1 MMTKVHTIMKMNI
14 SRYSPYQGRSLL
26 STALECP
33 SLLHIQ
39 IVCSRKTNHS
49 FERLIT
55 IVGSIASNWKTP
67 KHDSG
72 IYGDNPIANIYGS
85 PYGYDINASSS
96 RRLWAVFRV
105 RLHFRQ
111 SLADAAHKH
120 CAPLAMLSVV
130 RHPQVRLGL
139 CVCERQSRQ
148 ISRRHIVLGFDHTII
163 DVIVLSEHV

>member
-96 RRLWAVFRV
+96 
-105 RLHFRQ
+105 LHCR
-111 SLADAAHKH
+111 LADSEQCSEFVYISASHWQTPHTNTARPWRCCLW
-120 CAPLAMLSVV
+120 CATPKFVWGYVSVRGRV
-130 RHPQVRLGL
+130 GKYPEGTL
-139 CVCERQSRQ
+139 C
-148 ISRRHIVLGFDHTII
+148 
-163 DVIVLSEHV
+163 